1 MTDALES
8 RLATLEAH
16 LESLEAKLEAKL
28 ERKDERIAT
37 LESRVDEYER
47 RLHAQDERIDD
58 QSKQL
63 DTHAEQLEDHADTLA
78 TQSDRIET
86 QSTQINKLDSET
98 DRLEAITEATRKR
111 TGANKARI
119 EELQA
124 RELEKGAHLR
134 TDNVDEHE
142 IDVPDGR
149 LERITKTDNRPYYR
163 LPDHEDPLN
172 RDDVTLAHGDLLP
185 IQQLA
190 RMDTDMRRATA
201 DALPTRLA
209 ARLWEARA
217 DPTVGD
223 DPWTTGCKSVREY
236 VAASDL
242 KHWIRRQEE
251 GISETYAK
259 KLVSRTIDAALE
271 LSKNRLAVRKRTQ
284 RKNGLEYTERR
295 LILPADAEVP
305 SETAPS
311 RNAERSPSSTT
322 TRNSSDPTATGDS

>member
-1 MTDALES
+1 MTDRPLENATFETLVEELRELRARNERLEERVADLERQVDDLEADVDDHDDELDAHETRLDSQSDQLES
-8 RLATLEAH
+8 RQT
-16 LESLEAKLEAKL
+16 
-28 ERKDERIAT
+28 
-37 LESRVDEYER
+37 
-47 RLHAQDERIDD
+47 
-58 QSKQL
+58 
-63 DTHAEQLEDHADTLA
+63 
-78 TQSDRIET
+78 
-86 QSTQINKLDSET
+86 ET

-119 EELQA
+119 EELQT

-142 IDVPDGR
+142 IDVPDNR
-149 LERITKTDNRPYYR
+149 LERITKTDDEPYYR
-163 LPDHEDPLN
+163 LPEHEDPLN
-172 RDDVTLAHGDLLP
+172 RDDVALAHGDLLP

-190 RMDTDMRRATA
+190 RMDADMRRATA

-209 ARLWEARA
+209 AKLWEARA

-242 KHWIRRQEE
+242 KHWIRRREE

-259 KLVSRTIDAALE
+259 KLVSRTIDVALE

-295 LILPADAEVP
+295 LILPADAEIP
-305 SETAPS
+305 GETASS
-311 RNAERSPSSTT
+311 RNVERSTSSATA
-322 TRNSSDPTATGDS
+322 TRNSSDPTAPGDS

>member
-1 MTDALES
+1 MTD
-8 RLATLEAH
+8 R
-16 LESLEAKLEAKL
+16 SLENASLETLVEELRALRARNERLEERVADL
-28 ERKDERIAT
+28 ER
-37 LESRVDEYER
+37 RVDECEADADEHET
-47 RLHAQDERIDD
+47 RLQTHDD
-58 QSKQL
+58 QLQ
-63 DTHAEQLEDHADTLA
+63 THDEELETHTE
-78 TQSDRIET
+78 RFEHHET
-86 QSTQINKLDSET
+86 ET

-119 EELQA
+119 EEFQA

-295 LILPADAEVP
+295 LILPVDAEIP
-305 SETAPS
+305 GETAPS
-311 RNAERSPSSTT
+311 RNAESSPSSTT
-322 TRNSSDPTATGDS
+322 TRNSSDPTAPGDS